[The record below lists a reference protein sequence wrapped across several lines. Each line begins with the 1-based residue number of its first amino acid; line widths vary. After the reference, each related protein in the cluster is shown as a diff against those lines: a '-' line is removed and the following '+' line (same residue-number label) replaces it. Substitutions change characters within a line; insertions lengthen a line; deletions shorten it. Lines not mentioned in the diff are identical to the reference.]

1 MRLSMTK
8 RQSNVLIVDPA
19 LRFRNLLAHGLAAAN
34 YVTVEAVLGSDA
46 IRHLTLKEVDLII
59 LEPDL
64 PDMDGAEV
72 LERLRTWSTVPVVV
86 LSTRTMVDEKVRFL
100 DLGADDYLTKPFSM
114 DELLARMRALL
125 RRRLQQTFGRSV
137 LEIDRLK
144 IDFATRTV
152 FVQDEEVKFR
162 PKEYMFLEMLARQA
176 GHTVDQ
182 QHLLTEIWGPEH
194 AENVEYLRVAASRL
208 RAAIELEPSRP
219 KIILTD
225 VGVGYRL
232 ASPIKQV

>member
-1 MRLSMTK
+1 MTK
-8 RQSNVLIVDPA
+8 RQPNVLIIDPA
-19 LRFRNLLAHGLAAAN
+19 LRFRNLLTNGFGAAN
-34 YVTVEAVLGSDA
+34 YLTVEAALGSDA
-46 IRHLTLKEVDLII
+46 IRLIALKEIDLIL

-72 LERLRTWSTVPVVV
+72 LERLRSWSAIPVIV

-114 DELLARMRALL
+114 EELFARARALL
-125 RRRLQQTFGRSV
+125 RRSVRQTFGRSV
-137 LEIDRLK
+137 LEVGRLK
-144 IDFATRTV
+144 IDFATKTV

-162 PKEYMFLEMLARQA
+162 PKEYMFLEMLARQP
-176 GHTVDQ
+176 GRTVDQ
-182 QHLLTEIWGPEH
+182 QHLLVEIWGPDH
-194 AENVEYLRVAASRL
+194 ADDVEYLRVAASRL

-219 KIILTD
+219 TILLTD

-232 ASPIKQV
+232 ASPTKEV